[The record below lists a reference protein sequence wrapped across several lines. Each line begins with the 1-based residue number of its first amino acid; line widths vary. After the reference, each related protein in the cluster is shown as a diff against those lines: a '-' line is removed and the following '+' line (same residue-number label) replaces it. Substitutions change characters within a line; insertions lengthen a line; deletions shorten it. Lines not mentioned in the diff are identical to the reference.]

1 MNETFQKAAEAY
13 LEHLKAEGKSERTL
27 YTYAKDFEQMEAFFG
42 ADRELAKILPPHV
55 GRFLKSDE
63 LLKLTN
69 GGERAKPTVDKTQR
83 VMRMFFVWCVDTGR
97 LKKLPLPKS
106 TPMGRSLQ
114 AEVER
119 GSRRSRKVR
128 PDCTDL
134 ADQLV
139 KKTGEQGSRT
149 AA

>member
-1 MNETFQKAAEAY
+1 M
-13 LEHLKAEGKSERTL
+13 
-27 YTYAKDFEQMEAFFG
+27 
-42 ADRELAKILPPHV
+42 

-69 GGERAKPTVDKTQR
+69 GGARAKPTVDKTQR
-83 VMRMFFVWCVDTGR
+83 VMRMFFVWCLETGR

-106 TPMGRSLQ
+106 TPMGRSLK
-114 AEVER
+114 AEGEQ

-134 ADQLV
+134 ADQLA
-139 KKTGEQGSRT
+139 KKTGEQGSR
-149 AA
+149 AAA